1 MGAEDRA
8 LMAEPE
14 FSTRALISALSKA
27 SEDIKARVYQRM
39 DWAASSLVSVLHSK
53 YPQGKTGNLRKGVTK
68 RKASTFGFVVRSAAP
83 HVHFIESGTKE
94 RFDNTRKNARRGRM
108 KATPIFIPQAI
119 RDRKSFL
126 ANAQAILDQPRELV

>member
-1 MGAEDRA
+1 
-8 LMAEPE
+8 MAETE
-14 FSTRALISALSKA
+14 FSTRALVNALDKA
-27 SEDIKARVYQRM
+27 SAEIKARVLDRM
-39 DWAASSLVSVLHSK
+39 DWAATSLVSVLHAK

-68 RKASTFGFVVRSAAP
+68 RKASTFGFIVRSVAP

-119 RDRKSFL
+119 RDRKAFL
-126 ANAQAILDQPRELV
+126 RNAQAILDQQRELV